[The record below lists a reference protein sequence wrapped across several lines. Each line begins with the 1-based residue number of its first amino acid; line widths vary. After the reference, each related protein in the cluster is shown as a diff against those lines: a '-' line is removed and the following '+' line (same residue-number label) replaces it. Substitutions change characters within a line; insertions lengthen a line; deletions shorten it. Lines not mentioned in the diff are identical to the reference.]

1 MAGTLLQA
9 VAVPWLVYAVI
20 LVLLTIDAFIPVVPT
35 QALMIGGGLL
45 AASGELRLCLV
56 VAAGVLGA
64 VAGDASGFALGRRF
78 AGRSTTG
85 ETGGSTTRET
95 GRSTTGE
102 TGRSTTGETGRRGK
116 PRKIHRLTGRLT
128 DAMQRHAFLAMLFCR
143 FVPAGRMAASA
154 YAGRNGFAVRRF
166 LTLDLVAATLWATY
180 AALLGRFGGEALAS
194 SSWLPL
200 AIIGGMA
207 VLLVAA
213 GSFAKAGTM
222 SLAVLAPARAIA
234 SRLGKSPT
242 H

>member
-85 ETGGSTTRET
+85 ETGGSTTR
-95 GRSTTGE
+95 
-102 TGRSTTGETGRRGK
+102 ETGRRGK

-222 SLAVLAPARAIA
+222 SFAVPAPARAIA

>member
-78 AGRSTTG
+78 AGRSTT
-85 ETGGSTTRET
+85 R
-95 GRSTTGE
+95 
-102 TGRSTTGETGRRGK
+102 ETGRRGK